1 MAQIAIQGPTQVVNK
16 KTGQTIS
23 LSAGTHYLSEDW
35 NATSVAQP
43 VSQNIPAP
51 VQPTQPAANPWYGI
65 PASISGIS
73 ATNPQGMTFEQAQQY
88 WQQPTQP
95 SSQSNTDAER
105 QAIITAFQQT
115 YGYPPSE
122 DQIRAVIN
130 RGGYINAGGNF
141 AAGVD
146 MAKLTNAVQSVGGA
160 NNQGFETIYS
170 LADLIAKSGKTMDQL
185 RQDFLATTE
194 GQEFEANT
202 QKVKQKLEKQYS
214 LNSDQLGYKRQE
226 LEQDYQN
233 YLDDINEGRIQA
245 GSTYDRERLAN
256 LEQRNIG
263 LQQQQQ
269 QLTKNIDTINRGFI
283 ARGGL
288 FSGPREQ
295 MVGETQS
302 AADLARQAYEQ
313 TYGLSQQRL
322 GDTYNQ
328 QLQSYTNQQ
337 QKAGVAKTRGLEELG
352 YQGQLQQLGQEQGL
366 TNIANQQTAIQEE
379 LLQKKYNQQWY

>member
-1 MAQIAIQGPTQVVNK
+1 
-16 KTGQTIS
+16 
-23 LSAGTHYLSEDW
+23 
-35 NATSVAQP
+35 
-43 VSQNIPAP
+43 
-51 VQPTQPAANPWYGI
+51 
-65 PASISGIS
+65 
-73 ATNPQGMTFEQAQQY
+73 
-88 WQQPTQP
+88 
-95 SSQSNTDAER
+95 
-105 QAIITAFQQT
+105 
-115 YGYPPSE
+115 
-122 DQIRAVIN
+122 
-130 RGGYINAGGNF
+130 
-141 AAGVD
+141 

-313 TYGLSQQRL
+313 TYGLPQQRL
-322 GDTYNQ
+322 GDIYNQ
-328 QLQSYTNQQ
+328 QMQDYTKNQQ
-337 QKAGVAKTRGLEELG
+337 RAEIQQQRLLG
-352 YQGQLQQLGQEQGL
+352 QQGITEQLQELEQQKGL
-366 TNIANQQTAIQEE
+366 ADLAGQQTAAQETIVGE
-379 LLQKKYNQQWY
+379 DYLKKNRFKTY